1 MCLQRGEEERRERLR
16 VFVLETEHRSEKSR
30 TQKRMATQTHDSP
43 PNPNPNPNATSSTP
57 SSSLFF
63 GGASSSAAPVAGSG
77 ESHSNHRRALSEVS
91 YRLPEDM
98 MDLSQSDPFN
108 GGSSTASLEEIG
120 SEDDLFSTYID
131 VEKLGGGVNGG
142 ARGGNGSDQS
152 GYGNGAGTSGHNDGE
167 KSPSPATARP
177 RHRHSSSVDC
187 STSTSMFGEI
197 MEAKKAMPP
206 DKLAELWN
214 IDPKRAKR
222 ILANRQSA
230 ARSKERKARYI
241 QELERKVQTLQTEA
255 TTLSAQLTLYQRD
268 TTGLSSENTEL
279 KLRLQAMEQQAQ
291 LRDALNDALMKEV
304 ERLKIAT
311 GEALNNHSESF
322 NIGMNQMSFAG
333 SNFFSIPPHSGPPN
347 QSMHLPPF
355 GHTPSSMPVHQLQ
368 QTNSHQISD
377 ILQNDQLGRLQGLDI
392 SSSKGSPIVKSE
404 GPSMSANE
412 SSTTF

>member
-1 MCLQRGEEERRERLR
+1 
-16 VFVLETEHRSEKSR
+16 
-30 TQKRMATQTHDSP
+30 MATQMQDP
-43 PNPNPNPNATSSTP
+43 PSNPNPNPNAANATP
-57 SSSLFF
+57 SSTLFIR
-63 GGASSSAAPVAGSG
+63 GGGNGASANPVAGSG
-77 ESHSNHRRALSEVS
+77 AGESHSHHRRSHSEVS
-91 YRLPEDM
+91 YRLPDDM
-98 MDLSQSDPFN
+98 MDLSPSDPLN

-131 VEKLGGGVNGG
+131 VEKLGGGTNGSG
-142 ARGGNGSDQS
+142 RGGNGSDQS

-167 KSPSPATARP
+167 KSPSAARP
-177 RHRHSSSVDC
+177 RHRHSSSVDG

-206 DKLAELWN
+206 DKLAELWT

-268 TTGLSSENTEL
+268 TTGLSTENTEL

-311 GEALNNHSESF
+311 GEVMNPSESF
-322 NIGMNQMSFAG
+322 NLGLHQMPFAGAG
-333 SNFFSIPPHSGPPN
+333 SNFFSIPPHSGPSGHQN
-347 QSMHLPPF
+347 IQLPPF
-355 GHTPSSMPVHQLQ
+355 GHSPSSVPTHQLQ

-392 SSSKGSPIVKSE
+392 SSKGSTLVKSE
-404 GPSMSANE
+404 GPSISASE